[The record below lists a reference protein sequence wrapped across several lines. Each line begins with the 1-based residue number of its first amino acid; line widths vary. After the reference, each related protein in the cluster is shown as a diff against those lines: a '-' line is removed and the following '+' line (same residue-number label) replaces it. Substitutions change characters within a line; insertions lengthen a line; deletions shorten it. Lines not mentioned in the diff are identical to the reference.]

1 MMQTETKRNTKT
13 KGKRKSGDQLKII
26 ATLVYRTQYKCICKH
41 FFFFFFFLK
50 AQYFLDVMKSCISDY
65 CMLYDCLDVDSKNLN
80 LGI

>member
-41 FFFFFFFLK
+41 FFFFDIVNIFNIPITRVDAK
-50 AQYFLDVMKSCISDY
+50 KRSQ
-65 CMLYDCLDVDSKNLN
+65 CLVV
-80 LGI
+80 